1 MNLNNNIAFKGG
13 LFARAY
19 GKTSE
24 DFSYSSAP
32 NITKA
37 EHDVDAEMQR
47 LKKMNVT
54 TVKELTEGKY
64 RPEINKDGLF
74 TTCGLPYTGV
84 LKNADGALV
93 EYKDGKPVTIVKS
106 IANGN
111 QINKKIVKYE
121 YPEGSIAA
129 LRTETNI
136 IQETNHSK
144 GYSYSVPSSILKEAG
159 MI

>member
-1 MNLNNNIAFKGG
+1 MEKQGITNRIKLGMYNSPLVKKSGV
-13 LFARAY
+13 
-19 GKTSE
+19 T
-24 DFSYSSAP
+24 SSAP
-32 NITKA
+32 QISKA
-37 EHDVDAEMQR
+37 ENEIQSELEKLEKR
-47 LKKMNVT
+47 PVT
-54 TVKELTEGKY
+54 TLKELEEGRY
-64 RPEINKDGLF
+64 RPKIDGDGLF